1 MRISTTNMMAK
12 PINQKRG
19 PTTGNE
25 NPSSK
30 RGDFESAKAK
40 SGSEKS
46 ALANMVTD
54 AVARRGELMRSV
66 RDPAVE
72 PLHSETNVGRGPTR
86 GNAAKKQTSGA
97 ARKGALGAT
106 SGY

>member
-1 MRISTTNMMAK
+1 MARISTTNMQAK

-25 NPSSK
+25 STGTK
-30 RGDFESAKAK
+30 RADFMSEKAR

-46 ALANMVTD
+46 ELADMITG
-54 AVARRGELMRSV
+54 AVAARGTGMRGF
-66 RDPAVE
+66 RDAATE
-72 PLHSETNVGRGPTR
+72 GLHTRTNVGRGPTK
-86 GNAAKKQTSGA
+86 GNAGKQKSGA